1 MNVEQKLIVYCSCL
15 NNFSISTP
23 FSTHN
28 FPPHSFS
35 TEIKALPL
43 DQIFGGPRL
52 STVLSG
58 PKIDL
63 IKSPSQ
69 WSDQCP
75 MSKYS
80 SA

>member
-23 FSTHN
+23 FSTHK
-28 FPPHSFS
+28 FPPHS
-35 TEIKALPL
+35 EIKALPL
-43 DQIFGGPRL
+43 DQIFGGPTL

-58 PKIDL
+58 PRIDL

-75 MSKYS
+75 MSNYS